1 MGIKEVLQKGLHEEE
16 VPQEEGEDGRRN
28 TSDPAPSPLLYASRR
43 SRPSL
48 DHSVNLNSPQPH
60 RCKEIAARPAVPIGI
75 PDAKPGLRL
84 GGLCTRAYV
93 ACQMAVLHCLR
104 HDRAEA

>member
-16 VPQEEGEDGRRN
+16 VPQEEGEHGRRN
-28 TSDPAPSPLLYASRR
+28 TSVPAPSPLLQDSRR

-48 DHSVNLNSPQPH
+48 DHSVTLNPPQPH